1 LTGNVKDIFELNAS
15 TFSTSLG
22 DHLVISSL
30 RQMLMDLLGNGF
42 QAAQDALTAEIFLED
57 GQ

>member
-1 LTGNVKDIFELNAS
+1 LTGDVKKIFELNADQYS
-15 TFSTSLG
+15 PSLG
-22 DHLVISSL
+22 KHLVLAGL

-42 QAAQDALTAEIFLED
+42 QADQEALTAEIFLED